1 MSENFEK
8 YEYKPEV
15 FLESIDRARVTL
27 GIKKNELS
35 TSLGFKPGY
44 FSTSLSE
51 KANMRL
57 VNAFR
62 FSSAV
67 GITLNEAIR
76 GKTDTRF
83 QKFLNERGVRYD
95 DLPSDCIL
103 RTYTYKAIIPS
114 FYDAIAFSGNEDL
127 IDLIWKCMT
136 MDSQRLFQ
144 FFYLTIENG
153 SPKKAF
159 AGLEGFDRDFNALY
173 KSQEYPNIVGL
184 FGEHGLNHEM
194 YRRFLQKKK
203 PEFAKI
209 AGLSLSQLYKYLHAF
224 NNTEKTITEPQLG
237 RVVDICNRLD
247 ADIDLMISPCYSIER
262 FSNINLDVYDNQGSI
277 RRLEVWHEHFFAT
290 FRNAFSALKLL
301 QVIENY
307 YWYIC
312 VYDRDEEQAKSMV
325 ELARRLSA

>member
-1 MSENFEK
+1 MFEK
-8 YEYKPEV
+8 YEYEPRL
-15 FLESIDRARVTL
+15 FLESIDNARETL

-67 GITLNEAIR
+67 GITLDEAIR

-83 QKFLNERGVRYD
+83 QRFLKERGILYD

-103 RTYTYKAIIPS
+103 RKYIYKAIIPS
-114 FYDAIAFSGNEDL
+114 FYDAIAFSGNEKL
-127 IDLIWKCMT
+127 VDLIWRCLT

-144 FFYLTIENG
+144 FFYLVIESG

-159 AGLEGFDRDFNALY
+159 AGIEDFDHDFNTLY
-173 KSQEYPNIVGL
+173 NSQDHPNVIGL
-184 FGEHGLNHEM
+184 FGEHGLHHEM
-194 YRRFLQKKK
+194 FRLFLQDNK
-203 PEFAKI
+203 PEFAEK

-224 NNTEKTITEPQLG
+224 ENTERTVTEPQLG

-247 ADIDLMISPCYSIER
+247 ADIDLMLSPCYSIER
-262 FSNINLDVYDNQGSI
+262 FSNINLNDYDYEGQA
-277 RRLEVWHEHFFAT
+277 RRLDVWHERFFIT

-307 YWYIC
+307 YWLTC
-312 VYDRDEEQAKSMV
+312 VFDRDEEQAEKMV
-325 ELARRLSA
+325 ELARRLSC